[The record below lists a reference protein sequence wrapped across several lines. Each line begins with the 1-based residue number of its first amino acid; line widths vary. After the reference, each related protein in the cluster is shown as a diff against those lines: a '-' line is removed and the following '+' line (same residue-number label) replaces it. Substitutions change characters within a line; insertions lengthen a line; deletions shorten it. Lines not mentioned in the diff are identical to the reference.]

1 MRGVGCN
8 PKSAITTE
16 VPALEELDRF
26 TFPLFFGPIGLT
38 VRAPIIKEVPMF
50 RTNRLQPDFDSLES
64 EFLLS
69 PGVATASS
77 PAHLDSVFG
86 ERLELNGILHG
97 NKTVLEVD
105 ARLPL
110 AADSQ
115 IEDGT
120 LSYFD
125 TSGRLSTMGK
135 VSGSF
140 GPNRAT
146 DPPLGQLPD
155 LSNLTLELS
164 NHSGSVQLTLSPSTT
179 NDYQFTV
186 SGGTGNYAVAYGSG
200 SLTITFRPSSNEYL
214 LRLQSA
220 KV

>member
-1 MRGVGCN
+1 
-8 PKSAITTE
+8 
-16 VPALEELDRF
+16 
-26 TFPLFFGPIGLT
+26 
-38 VRAPIIKEVPMF
+38 MF
-50 RTNRLQPDFDSLES
+50 RTNRLQPGFDSLES
-64 EFLLS
+64 VVLLS
-69 PGVATASS
+69 TGVATASS

-86 ERLELNGILHG
+86 ERLELNGTLHG
-97 NKTVLEVD
+97 NKTVLIVD
-105 ARLPL
+105 PRVPL

-115 IEDGT
+115 IEGGS

-125 TSGRLSTMGK
+125 TSGRLSTLGK

-140 GPNRAT
+140 GPNLAT
-146 DPPLGQLPD
+146 DSPLGQLPD

-186 SGGTGNYAVAYGSG
+186 SGGTGRYAVAYGSG
-200 SLTITFRPSSNEYL
+200 SLVITFRQSSNEYL